1 MVGAGAG
8 PRRRVKPLRRLL
20 RRLLLALAAAALAIG
35 ATTAIF
41 LTPPVVHLLLS
52 VSDAHS
58 ALGVEPRVAE
68 ALSDA
73 LVGDLLSD
81 GTFEAPLGDAPLL
94 SAGERSHLADVGN
107 LLRAVLVAGLGG
119 LLALAF
125 VRVRRRTWL
134 RVAIR
139 DGAALIVGGALAA
152 AAAFALAFDATFAFF
167 HGLFF
172 AAGTWTFN
180 PETDRLV
187 QLYPQDFW
195 VLAALLFC
203 LVLAA
208 FSLLAYRMTARTK

>member
-1 MVGAGAG
+1 M
-8 PRRRVKPLRRLL
+8 KPLRRLL
-20 RRLLLALAAAALAIG
+20 RRSLLALAAAALAIG

-52 VSDAHS
+52 VSDAS
-58 ALGVEPRVAE
+58 TVLGVEPRVAE

-73 LVGDLLSD
+73 LVGDLLTD
-81 GTFEAPLGDAPLL
+81 GAFDAPLGDAPLL
-94 SAGERSHLADVGN
+94 SASERSHLVDVGA

-119 LLALAF
+119 LITLAAA
-125 VRVRRRTWL
+125 RTRRRAWL

-139 DGAALIVGGALAA
+139 DGAALIVGGALVA
-152 AAAFALAFDATFAFF
+152 AAAFTLAFDATFSFF

-180 PETDRLV
+180 PATDRLV

-195 VLAALLFC
+195 VLAAMLFC
-203 LVLAA
+203 LALA
-208 FSLLAYRMTARTK
+208 LLSFAAYRMTARSR

>member
-1 MVGAGAG
+1 M
-8 PRRRVKPLRRLL
+8 KSLRRLL
-20 RRLLLALAAAALAIG
+20 RRSLLAAAAAALAIG

-52 VSDAHS
+52 VSDAHTV
-58 ALGVEPRVAE
+58 LGVEPRVAE

-73 LVGDLLSD
+73 LVGDLLTD
-81 GTFEAPLGDAPLL
+81 GAFDAQLGGEPLL
-94 SAGERSHLADVGN
+94 SPGERSHLDDVGG
-107 LLRAVLVAGLGG
+107 LLRAVLGAGLGG
-119 LLALAF
+119 LLVLALA
-125 VRVRRRTWL
+125 RVRRRAWL

-152 AAAFALAFDATFAFF
+152 AAAFALAFDTTFAFF

-180 PETDRLV
+180 PATDRLV
-187 QLYPQDFW
+187 QLYPLNFW
-195 VLAALLFC
+195 VLAAMLFC

-208 FSLLAYRMTARTK
+208 FSLLAYRMTARST

>member
-1 MVGAGAG
+1 M
-8 PRRRVKPLRRLL
+8 KSLRRLL
-20 RRLLLALAAAALAIG
+20 RRSLLAAAAAALAIG

-52 VSDAHS
+52 VSDAHTV
-58 ALGVEPRVAE
+58 LGVEPRVAE

-73 LVGDLLSD
+73 LVGDLLTD
-81 GTFEAPLGDAPLL
+81 GAFDAQLGGEPLL
-94 SAGERSHLADVGN
+94 SPGERSHLDDVGG
-107 LLRAVLVAGLGG
+107 LLRTVLVAGLGG
-119 LLALAF
+119 LLVLALA
-125 VRVRRRTWL
+125 RVRRRAWL

-139 DGAALIVGGALAA
+139 DGASLIVGGALVA

-187 QLYPQDFW
+187 QLYPLNFW
-195 VLAALLFC
+195 ALAAMLFC
-203 LVLAA
+203 LVLALG
-208 FSLLAYRMTARTK
+208 SITAYRMTARST

>member
-1 MVGAGAG
+1 M
-8 PRRRVKPLRRLL
+8 KPLRRLL
-20 RRLLLALAAAALAIG
+20 RRSLLALAAAALAIG

-52 VSDAHS
+52 VSDAHTV
-58 ALGVEPRVAE
+58 LGVEPRVAE

-73 LVGDLLSD
+73 LVGDLLTGGAFD
-81 GTFEAPLGDAPLL
+81 APLGDAPLL
-94 SAGERSHLADVGN
+94 SAGERSHLVDVGT

-119 LLALAF
+119 LLALAIA
-125 VRVRRRTWL
+125 RTRRRAWL

-139 DGAALIVGGALAA
+139 DGAVLIVGGALAA
-152 AAAFALAFDATFAFF
+152 AAAFTLAFDATFTFF

-180 PETDRLV
+180 PATDRLV
-187 QLYPQDFW
+187 QLYPEDFW

-203 LVLAA
+203 LALAGI
-208 FSLLAYRMTARTK
+208 SLAAYRMTARSR